1 MNQTLDL
8 TKVLEQIKAT
18 ANNDGKDW
26 VLAPLIKQLTEVA
39 LHIELESNLTK
50 EINKN
55 IKNGKST

>member
-8 TKVLEQIKAT
+8 TKILEQIKVT
-18 ANNDGKDW
+18 AKNDGKDW

-39 LHIELESNLTK
+39 LYIELESHTK